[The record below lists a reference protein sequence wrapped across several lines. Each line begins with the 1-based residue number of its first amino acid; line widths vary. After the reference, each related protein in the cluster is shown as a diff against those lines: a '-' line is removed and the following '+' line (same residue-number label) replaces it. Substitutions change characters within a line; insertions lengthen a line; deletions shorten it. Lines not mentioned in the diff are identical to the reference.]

1 MRLVVSDAAKA
12 EARAAAQAQ
21 VTAAAKAEADAD
33 RMQRSHL
40 IGQQKKLRADVESMR
55 TDLQALPLRTASR
68 TAQQRL
74 LEAERSLAE
83 LDAIYSAQNRNA
95 EVRKPCHLQLPIALA
110 PTQEPPPTAA
120 LNRSLSLPPAPAP
133 KRNYPR
139 RRS

>member
-1 MRLVVSDAAKA
+1 MLSVGTNERVGMP
-12 EARAAAQAQ
+12 RAGDPASASPERPHVAL
-21 VTAAAKAEADAD
+21 D
-33 RMQRSHL
+33 RSSTRYLDSRSTQDLQRSHL
-40 IGQQKKLRADVESMR
+40 IGQQKKLRADVETMR

-120 LNRSLSLPPAPAP
+120 VNRSLS
-133 KRNYPR
+133 
-139 RRS
+139 